1 MCRVETSANVEIK
14 ELVVRFEE
22 PDKVKD
28 EAESRDPNIEENYL
42 EIVIE
47 IVAGFFSQKMKV

>member
-1 MCRVETSANVEIK
+1 MRRVETSANVEIK

-28 EAESRDPNIEENYL
+28 EAESRDPNIEVNYL

-47 IVAGFFSQKMKV
+47 CGRIFQPKMKV

>member
-1 MCRVETSANVEIK
+1 MRRVETSANVEIK